1 METNDCLLNTV
12 MASFSQNRPEKKF
25 IELSGMPRKE
35 LGYIVKSKRRELAS
49 AHKFVIGNDAVKRA
63 LHASHMPL
71 KDFVDIYSKAIPPFE
86 NMWVEWDEE
95 FRRQCLK
102 DFAKDKGF
110 EFVTDPEKEKYDGSY
125 VYGDRIKGTYGYH
138 ISACNISQTHPYS
151 VGPPMEGVFS
161 YQKYA
166 GPPVT
171 RSLMQWNCFFEAADR
186 SGNGAVVFEE
196 HLKNIKNSFAETIV
210 DPDNNKGLY
219 HTSCIRWL
227 YGINPLEGVDIDNS
241 QWYCDTVD
249 VKHFKWLEKQLF
261 AVPIT
266 YEKADLINDFHVAE
280 LQKQLS
286 GDLRFLMTLI
296 GLINYDLH
304 VLEEAEPV
312 ERSKKTKY
320 VNRVQVPKNELRV
333 INIDIPKP
341 KGVTITE
348 KKFSGTG
355 TPKREHI
362 RRGHWHTYH
371 YKNGTSRKKWVGEQ
385 RVGSADLGRIEHDYL
400 VRENKGEEKW
410 QKNLF
415 TSVVKKMIG
424 VLQRPFLTD

>member
-1 METNDCLLNTV
+1 ME
-12 MASFSQNRPEKKF
+12 
-25 IELSGMPRKE
+25 
-35 LGYIVKSKRRELAS
+35 
-49 AHKFVIGNDAVKRA
+49 
-63 LHASHMPL
+63 
-71 KDFVDIYSKAIPPFE
+71 
-86 NMWVEWDEE
+86 
-95 FRRQCLK
+95 
-102 DFAKDKGF
+102 
-110 EFVTDPEKEKYDGSY
+110 
-125 VYGDRIKGTYGYH
+125 
-138 ISACNISQTHPYS
+138 
-151 VGPPMEGVFS
+151 
-161 YQKYA
+161 
-166 GPPVT
+166 
-171 RSLMQWNCFFEAADR
+171 WNCFFEAADR

-196 HLKNIKNSFAETIV
+196 HLKLIKNSFAKTIV

-266 YEKADLINDFHVAE
+266 YEKTDLIKDFYVAE